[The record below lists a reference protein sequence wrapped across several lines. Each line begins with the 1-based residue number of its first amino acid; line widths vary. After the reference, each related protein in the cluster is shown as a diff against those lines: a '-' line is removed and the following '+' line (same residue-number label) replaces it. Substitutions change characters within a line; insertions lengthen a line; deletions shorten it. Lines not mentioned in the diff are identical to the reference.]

1 MVHCAPTEGLGKN
14 VRVLI
19 EFHILCLRK
28 LLARCPICILHCE
41 HTTVILI
48 FLNLS
53 DISIVNCVFLRDQV
67 VKVKNL
73 CCSID
78 SLKGHSGVFCKE
90 LTMQW
95 RINRHRVENEVFL
108 LNISF
113 DYRSISGLK

>member
-1 MVHCAPTEGLGKN
+1 M
-14 VRVLI
+14 
-19 EFHILCLRK
+19 
-28 LLARCPICILHCE
+28 
-41 HTTVILI
+41 ILI

-90 LTMQW
+90 LTMQR
-95 RINRHRVENEVFL
+95 RINRHRVKNEVFL